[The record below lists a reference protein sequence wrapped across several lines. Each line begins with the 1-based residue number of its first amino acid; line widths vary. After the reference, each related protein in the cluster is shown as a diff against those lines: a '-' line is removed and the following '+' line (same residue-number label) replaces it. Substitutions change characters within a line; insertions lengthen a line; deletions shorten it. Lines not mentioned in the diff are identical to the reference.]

1 MAINDLSNARQTLND
16 ISKLLGMSEPEK
28 LDIKQELQLTV
39 INLYNFNMERIKD
52 FKLCDLMSYVES
64 KDKEC
69 HHKFKLRFRK
79 EGWII

>member
-1 MAINDLSNARQTLND
+1 MMGPVRAVSRSTPILHKKTR
-16 ISKLLGMSEPEK
+16 IMVKKE

-39 INLYNFNMERIKD
+39 MNLYNFNMERIKD